1 MALHNPKEDK
11 KREALREI
19 KKMQASERSSNR
31 EQTPQGKVSLIEKK
45 KRLRTTIRQVSP
57 EQKKH
62 PALQAQSLSDFKR
75 LLKEQPIQPPR
86 RKPKAADISD
96 EAKQRT
102 INRAKKR
109 R

>member
-19 KKMQASERSSNR
+19 KKMQASESSKSER
-31 EQTPQGKVSLIEKK
+31 TPQGKVSLIEKK

-96 EAKQRT
+96 EAKQRI